1 MSQETQTNDMQ
12 SVPGTIRNKRIRIA
26 EDETIVTALLV
37 PVGNAEG
44 PTKLKNPHEAAIAKG
59 TEFVRSLHK
68 DLQTFVED
76 YQTIALRAFA
86 SLYYK
91 EIKLQQMIYTPD
103 YILSNCRFKCPLKI
117 HEDARQDKEFST
129 LEGR

>member
-12 SVPGTIRNKRIRIA
+12 SVPGTSRNKRTRIA
-26 EDETIVTALLV
+26 EDENIVTAVPV
-37 PVGNAEG
+37 PVGNAES
-44 PTKLKNPHEAAIAKG
+44 PTKLKNPLEAAIAKG

-76 YQTIALRAFA
+76 YQQIALRAFA

-91 EIKLQQMIYTPD
+91 
-103 YILSNCRFKCPLKI
+103 
-117 HEDARQDKEFST
+117 
-129 LEGR
+129 